1 MSEPTPDAGAAVPKT
16 VVVESAGGPY
26 LQRIAAGRHVIA
38 ADEPV
43 SAGGGDAGPTP
54 YDLLLSALGACV
66 SMTLGIYAR
75 RKGWPLE
82 GVRVRLRHSRV
93 HAADCESCESKSG
106 AMLDRIDEEIELA
119 GPLDAAQRAR
129 LLEIANRC
137 PVYRT
142 LTGEIQIR
150 SAIVPPPA
158 TTESI
163 SEG

>member
-1 MSEPTPDAGAAVPKT
+1 MSERTPDSGTVPKT
-16 VVVESAGGPY
+16 VLVESAGGAY
-26 LQRIAAGRHVIA
+26 LQSVAAGGHRLVS
-38 ADEPV
+38 DEPV
-43 SAGGGDAGPTP
+43 AAGGTGAGPTP
-54 YDLLLSALGACV
+54 YDLLLAALGTCV

-93 HAADCESCESKSG
+93 HAADCESCETKAN
-106 AMLDRIDEEIELA
+106 AMIDHIDEEIELA

-150 SAIVPPPA
+150 SRLLEAG
-158 TTESI
+158 S
-163 SEG
+163 